1 MLEIER
7 IREIVVD
14 VARASLG
21 PLGVESAVVEP
32 TVNADGDDAL
42 RVMIVVPADTV
53 HRVRGDALIRL
64 LVDLREKLESEGERR
79 EPIVEYATPEE
90 LAADVDPES

>member
-7 IREIVVD
+7 IRESAVD

-21 PLGVESAVVEP
+21 PPGVKSVVVEP
-32 TVNADGDDAL
+32 TVNVDGEDAL
-42 RVMIVVPADTV
+42 RVMIVIPADTV
-53 HRVRGDALIRL
+53 HDVREDALIRL